1 MLPHIRIADHNH
13 YLRRIVIMTVIN
25 SISGHHEAK
34 APNYTQRY
42 ATVGYVTRTP
52 DYRRIPAIT
61 LKGCWLKTAGFPIG
75 AQLDVKVAWG
85 RIVISVKPRDVINGT
100 RVRTIE
106 ELASLPVHMRKRVMK
121 AIGLT
126 EW

>member
-1 MLPHIRIADHNH
+1 MGQHIRIADHNH

-25 SISGHHEAK
+25 SISGQIEAK
-34 APNYTQRY
+34 DQTYTQRY

>member
-1 MLPHIRIADHNH
+1 
-13 YLRRIVIMTVIN
+13 MTAFDC
-25 SISGHHEAK
+25 ISGHTEPK
-34 APNYTQRY
+34 EPNYTQRY

-61 LKGCWLKTAGFPIG
+61 LKGCWLREAGFPIG
-75 AQLDVKVAWG
+75 VQLDVKVTWG
-85 RIVISVKPRDVINGT
+85 RIIISFKPRDVINGT

-106 ELASLPVHMRKRVMK
+106 ELASLPVHMRKRLMK
-121 AIGLT
+121 EIGLT

>member
-1 MLPHIRIADHNH
+1 
-13 YLRRIVIMTVIN
+13 MTVIN
-25 SISGHHEAK
+25 SISGHPEAK

-61 LKGCWLKTAGFPIG
+61 LKGCWLREAGFPIG
-75 AQLDVKVAWG
+75 VQLDVKVAWG
-85 RIVISVKPRDVINGT
+85 RIIISVKPRDVINGT

-121 AIGLT
+121 AIGLS

>member
-1 MLPHIRIADHNH
+1 
-13 YLRRIVIMTVIN
+13 MTVIN

>member
-1 MLPHIRIADHNH
+1 
-13 YLRRIVIMTVIN
+13 MTAIDC
-25 SISGHHEAK
+25 ISGHHEAK
-34 APNYTQRY
+34 ETNYTQRY

-75 AQLDVKVAWG
+75 VHLDVKVTWG
-85 RIVISVKPRDVINGT
+85 RIIISFKPRDVINGT
-100 RVRTIE
+100 RVRSIE

-126 EW
+126 DW

>member
-1 MLPHIRIADHNH
+1 
-13 YLRRIVIMTVIN
+13 MTAFDC
-25 SISGHHEAK
+25 ISGHTEPK
-34 APNYTQRY
+34 ASNYTQRY

-75 AQLDVKVAWG
+75 VQLDVKVTWG
-85 RIVISVKPRDVINGT
+85 RIIISFKPKDVINGT

-126 EW
+126 DW